1 VLLSRKGKGMN
12 RLVRSIWIVLV
23 LALALLAAGCGG
35 DGGDGNGNGEAEETE
50 APSRAVIAQG
60 VDPTTMDP
68 HAHRETPT
76 ANVLRHLYDPL
87 IERDGEDPTTF
98 NPILAESFEQVDD
111 TTIEFRLRTGVEFSD
126 GTPFNAETVEYN
138 FRRLMGQIEGQE
150 PPVLAFEFES
160 LDRVEAVDETTVR
173 FVTKQPDSL
182 ILGTI
187 AEAMMIPQ
195 GSVDESADALASEPV
210 GTGAYTLVRWSRN
223 NEVVMTANADYFLGA
238 PAIEEVVFRTMPEAS
253 SRLAAIQTGDVDVIT
268 NVPPDNIPEVE
279 SAGNARVVTVPSAR
293 VASVWLD
300 TLDSEPLT
308 SPQVRQA
315 LNYAI
320 DIEAITEEVM
330 SGFGT
335 PVATIV
341 PEYFAGHNPD
351 LEPYP
356 YDPDRA
362 RELLAE
368 AGYENGFPLELMVPR
383 GRYLLGE
390 EVTQAVVGNLR
401 EVGIDATIQAVEFG
415 VFATATQERDIPDGF
430 FAAWGNAFFDPLD
443 ELQVA
448 VLTGTMGFS
457 WYSNEEVDRLIAE
470 AVRTTDPE
478 EHADVLR
485 RIEEIIYDDPPFIF
499 LFAYQDSYGVAN
511 RLPWEPRS
519 DELIYMYEVS

>member
-1 VLLSRKGKGMN
+1 MN
-12 RLVRSIWIVLV
+12 RRLRSAGIWLVLP

-35 DGGDGNGNGEAEETE
+35 DDGEEGQADGE
-50 APSRAVIAQG
+50 APSRVVVAQG

-76 ANVLRHLYDPL
+76 ANVIRHLYDPL
-87 IERDGEDPTTF
+87 LERDGEDPTSF
-98 NPILAESFEQVDD
+98 NPILADSFEQIDE
-111 TTIEFRLRTGVEFSD
+111 TTIEFELRTGVEFSD
-126 GTPFNAETVEYN
+126 GTPFNAETVKYN
-138 FRRLMGQIEGQE
+138 FDRLTGQLEGQE

-160 LDRVEAVDETTVR
+160 VDRVEIVDDTTVR
-173 FVTKQPDSL
+173 IVTKQADAL

-195 GSVDESADALASEPV
+195 GSVDEDPEALAGEPV
-210 GTGAYTLVRWSRN
+210 GTGAYTLVRWDRN
-223 NEVVMTANADYFLGA
+223 NEVVMTANEDYFLGA
-238 PAIEEVVFRTMPEAS
+238 PAIGEVVFRTMPEAS

-279 SAGNARVVTVPSAR
+279 SAGNASVVTVPSAR

-300 TLDSEPLT
+300 TLESEPLA
-308 SPQVRQA
+308 SREVRQA

-320 DIEAITEEVM
+320 DREAITESVM

-341 PEYFAGHNPD
+341 PEYFAGYNAD
-351 LEPYP
+351 LDPYP

-362 RELLAE
+362 RQLLSD
-368 AGYENGFPLELMVPR
+368 AGYENGFALTLMVPR

-390 EVTQAVVGNLR
+390 EVTQAVVGYLR
-401 EVGIDATIQAVEFG
+401 DVGIDASIQAVEFG

-430 FAAWGNAFFDPLD
+430 FAAWGNAFFNPLD

-448 VLTGTMGFS
+448 VLTGTEGFS
-457 WYSNEEVDRLIAE
+457 WYSNEEVDGLIAE
-470 AVRTTDPE
+470 AASTTDE
-478 EHADVLR
+478 EAHADVLR

-511 RLPWEPRS
+511 RLAWEPRS